1 MAPEL
6 LRFSTSPEKA
16 EKFAP
21 HLRNAHRPSETA
33 QLAPRA
39 EAAAAATS
47 TSLWE
52 QDDGLAQLIGHKRSA
67 EFDDDDDGDDLGGV
81 LDGIF

>member
-1 MAPEL
+1 
-6 LRFSTSPEKA
+6 
-16 EKFAP
+16 
-21 HLRNAHRPSETA
+21 
-33 QLAPRA
+33 LAPRA

-67 EFDDDDDGDDLGGV
+67 DFDDDDDGEDLEGV